1 MFTSSRQEICLE
13 IYSSVASGFL
23 AELLEAFGPEF
34 SANLLVL
41 QDTDFCDCLG
51 CLDLRRCIWLKWP
64 TGVGAQVLKWPTG
77 VGTPA
82 AHMEGLEF
90 WELHR
95 KLGECYAAE
104 MRRKGRTAGSWH

>member
-1 MFTSSRQEICLE
+1 M
-13 IYSSVASGFL
+13 ASGFL

-41 QDTDFCDCLG
+41 QDTNFCDCLG
-51 CLDLRRCIWLKWP
+51 CLDLRRCIWLKC
-64 TGVGAQVLKWPTG
+64 LTG

>member
-1 MFTSSRQEICLE
+1 M
-13 IYSSVASGFL
+13 ASGFL

-34 SANLLVL
+34 SADLLVNQ
-41 QDTDFCDCLG
+41 QDTDFCDRLG

-64 TGVGAQVLKWPTG
+64 TR
-77 VGTPA
+77 VGTPG
-82 AHMEGLEF
+82 AHMEGVDF